1 MLRLEVRKLCCGKV
15 FWKCPYLSDLEPA
28 FKATNGMM
36 FLWSAIDNS
45 WYLCDETGKPHGSCN
60 AQLLRW
66 GYEKLNLPSGK
77 VLVPANCS
85 NGDPKFQVLST
96 HEMEQWVKKQK
107 KPVSFKVAARAAAT
121 AKSKAKVPEPALP
134 PRPSSKVIKACKLK
148 PRGSVAYGS
157 SSGSAMTPYGTF
169 KPPEPPMPP
178 PGHTPEPAEPAV
190 RPRQGWMMKTKEL
203 VVAYNRAEW
212 GKFEALCA
220 E

>member
-1 MLRLEVRKLCCGKV
+1 MGGK
-15 FWKCPYLSDLEPA
+15 
-28 FKATNGMM
+28 
-36 FLWSAIDNS
+36 
-45 WYLCDETGKPHGSCN
+45 
-60 AQLLRW
+60 
-66 GYEKLNLPSGK
+66 
-77 VLVPANCS
+77 
-85 NGDPKFQVLST
+85 
-96 HEMEQWVKKQK
+96 K
-107 KPVSFKVAARAAAT
+107 KPVSFKTAARAAAT
-121 AKSKAKVPEPALP
+121 AKSKAKVPEPASP
-134 PRPSSKVIKACKLK
+134 PRPSKKVIKACKLK

-203 VVAYNRAEW
+203 VVAYNRADW